1 MISKTSSIET
11 KPPHISSVNR
21 KHLSL
26 SYLQTKIMDSTNVFF
41 RNHPRNLQQTKKC
54 EISLLPGCL
63 PISPKHN
70 NNKFLTH
77 MFSHHLKTPC
87 LQTQKE
93 QNSNP
98 HPVDGINPAPAY
110 MENIIKYP
118 MI

>member
-1 MISKTSSIET
+1 
-11 KPPHISSVNR
+11 
-21 KHLSL
+21 
-26 SYLQTKIMDSTNVFF
+26 
-41 RNHPRNLQQTKKC
+41 
-54 EISLLPGCL
+54 
-63 PISPKHN
+63 
-70 NNKFLTH
+70 